1 MKRDRITS
9 TSPPTRIP
17 VSYPQ
22 TRTSPQKAR
31 TTNVN
36 SESKNGGVAST
47 NGGQQQ
53 TQLKNVIEFIQ
64 KTMLTLS
71 EYEKQLQGQFNIA
84 LTPTEI

>member
-1 MKRDRITS
+1 MKRDRVTS
-9 TSPPTRIP
+9 STPTRIP
-17 VSYPQ
+17 VSSQ
-22 TRTSPQKAR
+22 AKTSPQKAR

-36 SESKNGGVAST
+36 NESKNGGVAST

-71 EYEKQLQGQFNIA
+71 EYEKQLQGQLNIT
-84 LTPTEI
+84 LTPTEM